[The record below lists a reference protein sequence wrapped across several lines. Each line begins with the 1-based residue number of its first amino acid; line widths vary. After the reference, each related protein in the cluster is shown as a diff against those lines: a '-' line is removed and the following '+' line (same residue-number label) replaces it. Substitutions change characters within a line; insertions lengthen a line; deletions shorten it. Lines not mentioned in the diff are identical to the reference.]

1 MRYLDPK
8 NDLTFK
14 KIFGEHPHLLKS
26 FLNGVLPFETEE
38 DEIES
43 LEYLNPEQVPDNSLL
58 KNSLVD
64 VKCKDKKGRQFI
76 VEMQMLWTENFKSR
90 VIFNASKAYVR
101 QLERGGKWEALQP
114 VYALSIINEVFMPD
128 IETYYHHYKI
138 AHIENKEEQIEGL
151 EFIFIELPKFKPD
164 TIPLKKMGILWLR
177 FLKEIK
183 DQSEK
188 VPKEFTEEKYIN
200 EALTYLKESS
210 FSNDELEFYDKYWD
224 IISTEKTIR
233 SDSISKGLKQG
244 MEKGM
249 EKGLKQGIEKGE
261 EQEKIKRIKKI
272 LQQNLLSVAQIAQ
285 LFEVSEDFVLK
296 VKNKIK

>member
-38 DEIES
+38 EEIES
-43 LEYLNPEQVPDNSLL
+43 LEYLSAEQVPDNPVF

-90 VIFNASKAYVR
+90 VVFNASKAYVR
-101 QLERGGKWEALQP
+101 QLEKGGEYEALQP
-114 VYALSIINEVFMPD
+114 VYALSIVNEIFMPTM
-128 IETYYHHYKI
+128 ETYYHHYKI
-138 AHIENKEEQIEGL
+138 AHVENTEERIEGL
-151 EFIFIELPKFKPD
+151 EFIFIELPKFKAD
-164 TIPLKKMGILWLR
+164 TIPLKRMGILWLR

-183 DQSEK
+183 DQSEN
-188 VPKEFTEEKYIN
+188 VPIEFTEEKDIN

-210 FSNDELEFYDKYWD
+210 FSNSELESYDKYWD
-224 IISTEKTIR
+224 IISTEKTRR
-233 SDSISKGLKQG
+233 SDSIK
-244 MEKGM
+244 M
-249 EKGLKQGIEKGE
+249 GIEIGR
-261 EQEKIKRIKKI
+261 EQQNIKNIKKAI
-272 LQQNLLSVAQIAQ
+272 SRAKLTLEEIAED
-285 LFEVSEDFVLK
+285 FEVSLEV
-296 VKNKIK
+296 VQQIKNEM